1 MQSLPN
7 LPIYDAYQTNKDSS
21 LIALIVA
28 AVMTPIILG
37 ISASGLGTYQT
48 AESKWIVVLV
58 YSIFTGFLVLLSA
71 GLFRVYLRNKAKIQ
85 AEKQL
90 FTSKAVFTKAKIV
103 GRVCEDGGEYADSFY
118 VYYQFRADFI
128 VKAEL
133 VNKKEK
139 SYYDLPIGSSI
150 DIEYISDNPTQ
161 SRLYSNR
168 SGFPRF

>member
-1 MQSLPN
+1 MQNLPN

-71 GLFRVYLRNKAKIQ
+71 GLFKVYLRNKAKIH

-90 FTSKAVFTKAKIV
+90 FQSKAVSTKANIV
-103 GRVCEDGGEYADSFY
+103 GREREDGGEYADSFY
-118 VYYQFRADFI
+118 VYYQFRPDFI
-128 VKAEL
+128 IKAL
-133 VNKKEK
+133 LKGK
-139 SYYDLPIGSSI
+139 SLPYYDLPDGSSI
-150 DIEYISDNPTQ
+150 EIEYLSDDPTQ
-161 SRLYSNR
+161 SRLK
-168 SGFPRF
+168 